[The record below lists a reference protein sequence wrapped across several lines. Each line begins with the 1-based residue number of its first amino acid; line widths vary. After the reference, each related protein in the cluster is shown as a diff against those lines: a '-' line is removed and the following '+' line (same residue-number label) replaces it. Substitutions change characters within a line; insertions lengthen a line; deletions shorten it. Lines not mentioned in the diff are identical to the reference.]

1 MSKTIHCGFMG
12 ADYTID
18 GEKMTGFE
26 LECPTETGLRGAINW
41 YAKESPKY
49 KLVETKY
56 IASKYDAPVMLGR
69 FVEKGSDKG
78 FLLAVSFSNKATVD
92 ICRDYRVFFFKYNG
106 EILNK

>member
-1 MSKTIHCGFMG
+1 MSKIIHCGFMG

-26 LECPTETGLRGAINW
+26 LECPTETGLRGAITW

-56 IASKYDAPVMLGR
+56 IANKYVTPVMLGR

-78 FLLAVSFSNKATVD
+78 FLLAASFSNRSIVD
-92 ICRDYRVFFFKYNG
+92 ICRDYRDFF
-106 EILNK
+106 LQV

>member
-18 GEKMTGFE
+18 GESRTGFG
-26 LECPTETGLRGAINW
+26 LEIPKGFGLKSALNW

-56 IASKYDAPVMLGR
+56 FANKYDAPLMLGR

-78 FLLAVSFSNKATVD
+78 FLLAVSFSNKAVVD
-92 ICRDYRVFFFKYNG
+92 ICSDYRDFYFKYNG
-106 EILNK
+106 VKI